1 MDTTT
6 MTNAMDELTIYDEI
20 INCGILDEDSVLNFG
35 SGNESG
41 KFIET
46 YLEYTTITEPGS
58 FIAVDADPTKV
69 DMLKD
74 KFVDDNV
81 LFVETSLQSYI
92 DSEPDKKDWVVITG
106 VFDKHLYG
114 EFQHDYV
121 TSVIENAMS
130 IANKGVIFTL
140 KPNLSDSF
148 MYSTLYFFVTFTN
161 TYGKVTIKKVNDNN
175 YVYCIFKY

>member
-1 MDTTT
+1 MDTII
-6 MTNAMDELTIYDEI
+6 MTNIDETTIFDEI

-35 SGNESG
+35 AGDESG

-46 YLEYTTITEPGS
+46 YLEYTSITEHGA
-58 FIAVDADPTKV
+58 FIAVDADVSKIE
-69 DMLKD
+69 MLRD

-81 LFVETSLQSYI
+81 LFTETSLQSYI
-92 DSEPDKKDWVVITG
+92 DSESGKKDWVVITG
-106 VFDKHLYG
+106 IFDKHLYG

-121 TSVIENAMS
+121 TSVIENTMT